1 MKHFKNNIKDDY
13 FFNESS
19 LDESIN
25 NIQNNNIKHLNNYN
39 IKDDIYDIYNIF
51 FPKNNKEK
59 KIKRN
64 SFIFNKQKLIFNWIN
79 NLFLIKKHKS
89 FRIAYI
95 STFPPHNVH
104 L

>member
-39 IKDDIYDIYNIF
+39 IKDDEYDIYDIF

-59 KIKRN
+59 K
-64 SFIFNKQKLIFNWIN
+64 
-79 NLFLIKKHKS
+79 KK
-89 FRIAYI
+89 
-95 STFPPHNVH
+95 
-104 L
+104 